1 MYKME
6 IQSITD
12 ITLAE
17 LEAICTS
24 MGEPAYRAK
33 QMLSWIYDK
42 GATTFDEMSNL
53 SKNFRKQLEE
63 KVSGLPDQS

>member
-33 QMLSWIYDK
+33 TNAFLD
-42 GATTFDEMSNL
+42 L
-53 SKNFRKQLEE
+53 
-63 KVSGLPDQS
+63 